1 MSLQYNEIGGHY
13 NTLKKLPLGIVQT
26 ASTLAHIGNIQ
37 GQDVLDL
44 ACGAGFYSRKAVERG
59 ARRVVGL
66 DISSAMIEAARREL
80 GDDPRV
86 EFRVADC
93 CKPLGDVGT
102 FDIVFAM
109 WFLNYAANS
118 EEQLAMWQN
127 IFAHVKPGGRCIGIT
142 SSFDG
147 LNQSYPKSQF
157 GSRIEVIGH
166 VPEGILRRYTK
177 DTDPP
182 ISFESYLLRRDV
194 YESCAQKAGFVD
206 LQWLDPVDPRDP
218 QIDFNAIPRRM
229 LAQVFE
235 ARRAV

>member
-1 MSLQYNEIGGHY
+1 MSLQYNKIGGHY
-13 NTLKKLPLGIVQT
+13 NALKKLPLGIVQT
-26 ASTLAHIGNIQ
+26 ASTLAHIGNIE

-44 ACGAGFYSRKAVERG
+44 ACGTGHYSRKAVERG

-80 GDDPRV
+80 GDDHRL

-93 CKPLGDVGT
+93 CQPLDVGM

-118 EEQLAMWQN
+118 KEQLAMWQN
-127 IFAHVKPGGRCIGIT
+127 MFAHVKPGGRCIGIIP
-142 SSFDG
+142 SFDG
-147 LNQSYPKSQF
+147 LSQSSPEYQF
-157 GSRIEVIGH
+157 GTRMEVIQH
-166 VPEGILRRYTK
+166 VPEGVLRRFSK
-177 DTDPP
+177 DDPP
-182 ISFESYLLRRDV
+182 ISFDSYLLRRDI

-218 QIDFNAIPRRM
+218 EVDFNAIPRHM

-235 ARRAV
+235 ARRAF